1 MEKEFFGVK
10 VMGVRIGRTQKVICS
25 TILMVGMVLGIIKP
39 TQEVMAKNYD
49 TGIAVAVQE
58 EVRAELETAILQLA
72 DVESGSLEQNSFF
85 EKAQADMGWIID
97 DTPDTERKCS
107 EETEPQEE
115 QVADFEERSEVLIQ
129 RIEEVKNYG
138 MVTCNR
144 LNFRKGPGVKFGI
157 KKVLTKGSVY
167 EILSYTKSGW
177 YHMKEPST
185 GITGYVSGQYMK
197 EISEKTALKE
207 QKKQEQKIKA
217 AQRAEKAR
225 REAEKKLE
233 EEASKKSFEGVKLQY
248 SEPYKI
254 TSNPLNRRMDV
265 KEYRGHRE
273 TYYSQK
279 VLPGGGLNI
288 PGRHIAKDGTV
299 RDKNGYICVA
309 AHGKY
314 LKQGQK
320 VMTSL
325 GPGIVRDTGC
335 SYRTIDV
342 YVNW

>member
-1 MEKEFFGVK
+1 MEKKIFGVK
-10 VMGVRIGRTQKVICS
+10 VMGVRIGRTQRVTCALMLMIGLLLG
-25 TILMVGMVLGIIKP
+25 TIAP
-39 TQEVMAKNYD
+39 TQEILAKNCD
-49 TGIAVAVQE
+49 SGVAVAAQE
-58 EVRAELETAILQLA
+58 EFRTEKLETAILQLA
-72 DVESGSLEQNSFF
+72 DVETSNLENMFF
-85 EKAQADMGWIID
+85 EEAQEMGWVID
-97 DTPDTERKCS
+97 DPPKLEEKWS
-107 EETEPQEE
+107 EKTEPQEISKVTTN
-115 QVADFEERSEVLIQ
+115 QRTEVLVQ
-129 RIEEVKNYG
+129 RIEEVKDYG
-138 MVTCNR
+138 MVTCDR
-144 LNFRKGPGVKFGI
+144 LNFRKGPGMKFRV
-157 KKVLTKGSVY
+157 KKVLTKGTVC
-167 EILSYTKSGW
+167 EILSRTKSDW
-177 YHMKEPST
+177 YKVKELST
-185 GITGYVSGQYMK
+185 GVTGYVSGQYMK
-197 EISEKTALKE
+197 EIKEKTALKE
-207 QKKQEQKIKA
+207 QNKQEKKVKA

-248 SEPYKI
+248 LEPYKI
-254 TSNPLNRRMDV
+254 TSNPLNRRMGV

-299 RDKNGYICVA
+299 RDKDGYICVA